1 MQHRET
7 VLISAQPAVVWR
19 KNKIPVLKL
28 MHLRTL
34 QDIG

>member
-19 KNKIPVLKL
+19 KNKILKL

>member
-1 MQHRET
+1 MQHGET

-19 KNKIPVLKL
+19 KNKILKL

-34 QDIG
+34 RDIV

>member
-1 MQHRET
+1 MQHQEI

-19 KNKIPVLKL
+19 KNKILKL

-34 QDIG
+34 QGIG